1 MKPIELWR
9 WRLRDDMGRLHT
21 TSFIMTEAD
30 ATDWPGSH
38 GINAKSVV
46 TFAFSS
52 ISVDFTA

>member
-1 MKPIELWR
+1 
-9 WRLRDDMGRLHT
+9 MGRLHT
-21 TSFIMTEAD
+21 TSFVMTEAD

-46 TFAFSS
+46 TFIFSL